1 MILDRTN
8 ALPLPGLTC
17 MNSTTFQGAE
27 ETSMLVP
34 TLKSLVETVPAR
46 TVRTPRDAGV
56 ALGVGKKRGWVSLVR
71 VRFHGTSAARRYDDD
86 VGCGGG
92 KGAGDARGARGLTC
106 GRPRGGRRRR
116 WRRRRR
122 KRPSCLVSRCP
133 TEHRAGEGGCNR
145 SEAAVPFYPE
155 VPEF

>member
-1 MILDRTN
+1 
-8 ALPLPGLTC
+8 
-17 MNSTTFQGAE
+17 
-27 ETSMLVP
+27 MLVP

-56 ALGVGKKRGWVSLVR
+56 ALGVGKRVGRVGQAGSIFTVR
-71 VRFHGTSAARRYDDD
+71 VLRDVTMMTSAVAEGRGR
-86 VGCGGG
+86 
-92 KGAGDARGARGLTC
+92 GDARGARGLTC
-106 GRPRGGRRRR
+106 GRPRGGRRPR

-122 KRPSCLVSRCP
+122 KRPSCLVSKCP

-145 SEAAVPFYPE
+145 TEAAVPFYPE